1 MVYYGKLELISFN
14 HTYLPEEMVLLP
26 HISVA
31 YHGRVK
37 SICIHRHHQYSPY
50 FSETILDMKYST
62 PLNIK
67 IIGK

>member
-1 MVYYGKLELISFN
+1 MIHPSAPQAEVCDECLWQTGAYLFN

-37 SICIHRHHQYSPY
+37 SICIHGHHP
-50 FSETILDMKYST
+50 I
-62 PLNIK
+62 
-67 IIGK
+67 